1 MTRRRDRALRVRA
14 LCGAV
19 LVGFAGTAVAGCGG
33 SALARSPVWEGL
45 VPLRA
50 AGAASNDGELVGRWA
65 LSEMIAP
72 GGLAAQAAVA
82 RQRLDGIAHDGAAE
96 GTTGG
101 AGNGMWA
108 SLARAVIDESHGD
121 PQSSSASYVTAL
133 AVSAR
138 SAAVQA
144 PLVGWFAARRLVA
157 LRGSVADL
165 YEKHRAT
172 FDALLAQPGYL
183 GWRAVAELEEW
194 RAAEVYDRA
203 EKTGD
208 AYDAEVQS
216 RAGCA
221 RGVRLAG
228 PFGHGGVP
236 DRLHSFPAERPGRW
250 PAAWEADPIRRSV
263 AHVLSV
269 KQTRCLAVAD
279 EQVQDGVFYAETFF
293 ATHGERELVVAVQGA
308 IAVWVDD
315 APVLSRGIEDWGS
328 WQRFGAHVVVGDGR
342 HRVLARVLAPAASI
356 RLLDPDGTAARVA
369 TDGDAAVPYSVDPPR
384 ILADPNPLDAIV
396 RAATRDPAAAAAADP
411 LGAMLAADAAHG
423 EQMDDVASALIEPLV
438 SPADAAGLALQMA
451 SQFVLGDPAFPED
464 TRTPRARALRDRALA
479 RDPRLWRAQVMAILD
494 EAEQHGLSDAVDPLR
509 KLASDVASEPEVL
522 ERLANLYGRLGWRAE
537 RLRTLTDLALRFPD
551 DVPALRAY
559 LEALED
565 DGPAAL
571 ADAIS
576 ARIKKLDPDAE
587 VDLDR
592 SLARRDYGQAIA
604 ELERLGK
611 RRPERKEIAVRIAE
625 VLARSGDPT
634 AAAREIEKA
643 LTKQPLDAR
652 ARFRLADGAYAKGD
666 GGALERALA
675 AALQAG
681 AGTDELRAAIDLLEG
696 ATDLEPYR
704 KDGPAVIA
712 EFQAWE
718 RAGNHLDG
726 TAARVLD
733 YSAIWVHDDGSSEM
747 LEHEIQK
754 IQSQEAINSE
764 SETQPPGGLVLHLR
778 VIKPD
783 GRVLEP
789 EPVSGKATLTL
800 PHLEVGDYV
809 ELEHI
814 TAQAGDGAKGQQYGG
829 PHWFFREADKGYWQS
844 EFIVVTPAAKEL
856 EIETRGNVPPA
867 RTRELGAFVERRWRV
882 DLSPPAEVEP
892 DSPPITEFLPTVRVG
907 WGISLDSTLA
917 RLVDLAGDE
926 TPLDPRLRAKA
937 WDIVR
942 GVPEQ
947 ATDERARLLYRWII
961 EHVQDGKE
969 SDGRRVI
976 TSGSGSRQSGFR
988 YLLRLIGVESQLA
1001 LVKNRLAAPPLG
1013 KLSEVEEYNALV
1025 MRFATDRGVRW
1036 IMVRDKFAPYG
1047 YIPAELRDQPAIVLA
1062 PTMPRDVVRAPGM
1075 VDGVLYEGRAT
1086 VQDDGAATLDL
1097 VLTLSG
1103 NRAIAWRNALDR
1115 VPQAR
1120 LFDFVER
1127 ELIAP
1132 SFDGGHVRDLKA
1144 EGADAVDRPLVMRL
1158 RVDVPQLAKAA
1169 QGRLAVRA
1177 PFAPSLSALA
1187 ALPERHTPLLRTA
1200 SWHTE
1205 VRLSVVLPDSATMPG
1220 DVPRGELHFG
1230 DSSVVAKD
1238 AVRGHAIEFNR
1249 VIDLPAG
1256 RVQPGDEYSGW
1267 QRFVRDAD
1275 ALLTR
1280 DVVVGK

>member
-1 MTRRRDRALRVRA
+1 MRRPRASASGVARVRRVAVAVILGAAA
-14 LCGAV
+14 LGCGA
-19 LVGFAGTAVAGCGG
+19 AAP
-33 SALARSPVWEGL
+33 RPPVWEGL
-45 VPLRA
+45 ASQRA
-50 AGAASNDGELVGRWA
+50 AGPVSTDADVVGRWA
-65 LSEMIAP
+65 LSEMVAP
-72 GGLAAQAAVA
+72 GGLAAEAAIA
-82 RQRLDGIAHDGAAE
+82 RRRLDDIGR
-96 GTTGG
+96 GG
-101 AGNGMWA
+101 AGERIWA
-108 SLARAVIDESHGD
+108 SVARAMIDDAHGD
-121 PQSSSASYVTAL
+121 PQSASAAYVGAL
-133 AVSAR
+133 AASAR
-138 SAAVQA
+138 SSETQA
-144 PLVGWFAARRLVA
+144 PLVGWLAARRLVA

-165 YEKHRAT
+165 YEKHRA
-172 FDALLAQPGYL
+172 ALEGLLAHPGNL

-208 AYDAEVQS
+208 AFDAEVQT

-236 DRLHSFPAERPGRW
+236 DHLHSFPAERPGPW
-250 PAAWEADPIRRSV
+250 PAAWEADPLRKSV
-263 AHVLSV
+263 PHVLAV
-269 KQTRCLAVAD
+269 KQSRCLAVAD
-279 EQVQDGVFYAETFF
+279 EQVQDGVFYVETFF
-293 ATHGERELVVAVQGA
+293 TTRGERELLLAVQGA
-308 IAVWVDD
+308 LAVWVDD
-315 APVLSRGIEDWGS
+315 TLVLSRGIEDWGS
-328 WQRFGAHVVVGDGR
+328 WQRFGAHFIVGDGR
-342 HRVLARVLAPAASI
+342 HRVLARVLAPAASV

-369 TDGDAAVPYSVDPPR
+369 TDGDARQPYAIVPPR
-384 ILADPNPLDAIV
+384 LLADPNPLAAIV
-396 RAATRDPAAAAAADP
+396 RAAMVDPAAAAARDP
-411 LGAMLAADAAHG
+411 LGAVLAADAAHG
-423 EQMDDVASALIEPLV
+423 EQMDDVASALLEPLA
-438 SPADAAGLALQMA
+438 SPPDAGGLALQMA
-451 SQFVLGDPAFPED
+451 SLFVMGDPAFPED
-464 TRTPRARALRDRALA
+464 ARTPRARALRDRALA
-479 RDPRLWRAQVMAILD
+479 RDPGLWRARLGAILD
-494 EAEQHGLSDAVDPLR
+494 GAEQHGLSDAVDPLR
-509 KLASDVASEPEVL
+509 TLASEVQSEPDVL

-537 RLRTLTDLALRFPD
+537 RLRTLADLAQRFPD
-551 DVPALRAY
+551 DVTALRAY
-559 LEALED
+559 LEALEE
-565 DGPAAL
+565 DGPADL
-571 ADAIS
+571 ADTVS

-592 SLARRDYGQAIA
+592 SLARRDYVQAIA

-625 VLARSGDPT
+625 VLARSGDPS
-634 AAAREIEKA
+634 AAARELEKA

-652 ARFRLADGAYAKGD
+652 ARFGLADRAYAKGD
-666 GGALERALA
+666 GGALRRALA

-681 AGTDELRAAIDLLEG
+681 APADGLRAAIDVLEG

-704 KDGPAVIA
+704 KDGRAIIA
-712 EFQAWE
+712 EFEAWE
-718 RAGNHLDG
+718 RAGHHMDG

-733 YSAIWVHDDGSSEM
+733 YSAIWVKGDGSSEM

-764 SETQPPGGLVLHLR
+764 SETEPPAGLVLHLR

-814 TAQAGDGAKGQQYGG
+814 TEQAGDGAKGQQYGG

-844 EFIVVTPAAKEL
+844 EFIVVTPAAREL
-856 EIETRGNVPPA
+856 EIETHGNVPPPQ
-867 RTRELGAFVERRWRV
+867 TRAIGDFVEHRWRV
-882 DLSPPAEVEP
+882 DLSPPADVEP

-917 RLVDLAGDE
+917 RLVDLAGDD
-926 TPLDPRLRAKA
+926 TPLDPRLRATA
-937 WDIVR
+937 LAIVR
-942 GVPEQ
+942 GVPER
-947 ATDERARLLYRWII
+947 ATDERARLLYRWVI

-969 SDGRRVI
+969 MDGRRVV
-976 TSGSGSRQSGFR
+976 TSGSGSRQAAFR
-988 YLLRLIGVESQLA
+988 YLLRLVGIESQLA

-1013 KLSEVEEYNALV
+1013 KLSEVEEYSALV
-1025 MRFATDRGVRW
+1025 MRFATDVGVRW

-1047 YIPAELRDQPAIVLA
+1047 YIPAELRDQPAVVLA
-1062 PTMPRDVVRAPGM
+1062 PGMPRDVARAQGM
-1075 VDGVLYEGRAT
+1075 IDGVLYEGHAT

-1132 SFDGGHVRDLKA
+1132 SFDGGHVRDMKV
-1144 EGADAVDRPLVMRL
+1144 EGADAVDQPLVLRL
-1158 RVDVPQLAKAA
+1158 RVEVPQLAKIT
-1169 QGRLAVRA
+1169 QGQLAVRA
-1177 PFAPSLSALA
+1177 PFAPSLSHLA
-1187 ALPERHTPLLRTA
+1187 ALPERHTPLLRAA

-1205 VRLSVVLPDSATMPG
+1205 VRLTVALPDSATMPA
-1220 DVPRGELHFG
+1220 DVPRGELRFG
-1230 DSSVVAKD
+1230 DATVVAKD
-1238 AVRGHAIEFNR
+1238 VVRGHAIDFER

-1256 RVQPGDEYSGW
+1256 RVQPGEEYAGW
-1267 QRFVRDAD
+1267 QKFVRDAD

-1280 DVVVGK
+1280 DVLVGK